1 MVVEW
6 EVNWSEKKG
15 VGLVG
20 GGGGDGERE
29 REIFFFFV
37 MWILVA
43 FCWFGT
49 LCSRYPSAGVG
60 LGIGFVSISTY
71 LIMSVSPVL
80 SNFSAIIWFP
90 LQHHT
95 LLYYHVCEDT
105 S

>member
-6 EVNWSEKKG
+6 EVNG
-15 VGLVG
+15 VRRRVWVLVVVVVV
-20 GGGGDGERE
+20 GERDF
-29 REIFFFFV
+29 FFFFV

-60 LGIGFVSISTY
+60 LGIDFVSISTY

-80 SNFSAIIWFP
+80 SSFSAIIWFP

-95 LLYYHVCEDT
+95 LLYYHVCKDT

>member
-1 MVVEW
+1 MGGE
-6 EVNWSEKKG
+6 WSEKKG

-20 GGGGDGERE
+20 GGGDGE

-60 LGIGFVSISTY
+60 LGVDFVSISNVPNNECFSSLVKFLGHY
-71 LIMSVSPVL
+71 PVSVAASYSPLL
-80 SNFSAIIWFP
+80 SC
-90 LQHHT
+90 L
-95 LLYYHVCEDT
+95 
-105 S
+105 